1 MKPYVLCTYYYDKL
15 YFRCKILKWDHEYS
29 YYCVLCEL
37 IIKKGD
43 IL

>member
-1 MKPYVLCTYYYDKL
+1 MYYVLNIIMMKYIL
-15 YFRCKILKWDHEYS
+15 WCKILKWDHEYS
-29 YYCVLCEL
+29 YYYVVCEL

>member
-1 MKPYVLCTYYYDKL
+1 MYYVHVIMIKYISWY
-15 YFRCKILKWDHEYS
+15 KILKWDHEYS
-29 YYCVLCEL
+29 YYHVVCEL